1 MEEKH
6 ELNEFGETADQPE
19 ITGLMPDEK
28 IKKEKIK
35 AQKDSRVDFRSA
47 SCGGYQR
54 KLGLG
59 KQ

>member
-28 IKKEKIK
+28 IKNLILKSKTKSKRLCRPK
-35 AQKDSRVDFRSA
+35 AFQTA
-47 SCGGYQR
+47 
-54 KLGLG
+54 LPL
-59 KQ
+59 